1 MASPLQRPGPTPPGT
16 SPSTPPST
24 AASSA
29 SCKKSSAVVT
39 PGTPLVEV
47 GDATDLEVEIDVLS
61 RDAAQIHPG
70 DLVLL
75 EHWGGG
81 PPLKGRVRVVEPS
94 GFTKISTLGVEEQRV
109 WVIVD
114 LVEPPEERPTLGDG
128 FRVEARVVIDEAQNV
143 VRVPTSALFCAGEDH
158 AVFSVKEGVVHKQPV
173 KVGRQNG
180 LEAEILTGLAEG
192 DQIVLHPS
200 DQIEVGVKVKQR

>member
-1 MASPLQRPGPTPPGT
+1 M
-16 SPSTPPST
+16 
-24 AASSA
+24 
-29 SCKKSSAVVT
+29 
-39 PGTPLVEV
+39 
-47 GDATDLEVEIDVLS
+47 EVEIDVLS
-61 RDAAQIHPG
+61 RDAAKIDPG

-75 EHWGGG
+75 EHWGGD

-114 LVEPPEERPTLGDG
+114 LVDPPEERPTLGDG
-128 FRVEARVVIDEAQNV
+128 FRVEARIVIDEAQNV
-143 VRVPTSALFCAGEDH
+143 LRVPTSALFRAGEEH
-158 AVFSVKEGVVHKQPV
+158 AVFRVKDGVVHKQPV

-192 DQIVLHPS
+192 DQVVLHPS
-200 DQIEVGVKVKQR
+200 DQIEDGVKVKQR